1 MRIEIAEIENRNIY
15 RVWHDGAVLI
25 EHRTRRA
32 ARPHRRPRRADHRHV
47 GSGGVDRRP
56 RARRSR

>member
-25 EHRTRRA
+25 ERTTVRLMFRRA
-32 ARPHRRPRRADHRHV
+32 ARA
-47 GSGGVDRRP
+47 
-56 RARRSR
+56 